1 MWFASH
7 DDMQRCYHEVNSAFV
22 LFSWLVSGRNSAD
35 VEVLEDALDFINW
48 RVMGFIDET
57 SKFGQVP
64 NQALVY
70 RVINAGGRE

>member
-7 DDMQRCYHEVNSAFV
+7 DDMQRCHHEVNSAFF

-57 SKFGQVP
+57 SKFG
-64 NQALVY
+64 
-70 RVINAGGRE
+70 